1 MYFLFFGVAD
11 NGKVGRQARLMMRQ
25 LVKLLLFCS
34 LVLVGAV
41 GLYWYEKNRSAE
53 ARLQV
58 EVKRLEE
65 QKKHLQQFVAR
76 LTSERRVAEVVV
88 TDQVKQGNRVALT
101 TLMFVEYGRDGGRL
115 PPKFFN
121 IKGQVAHFDA
131 MVIKFDRG
139 LMEHGDAL
147 KGQSLVLF
155 YRVFGDY
162 QAPADAF
169 PIDEPGRAPAVYRGE
184 AGLSSAARELEG
196 ELWREFWKLADDPKY
211 REEKGVR
218 VAQGESPW
226 TYFYP
231 DRIYTI
237 SLEAAGGLSIN
248 SKPIDGIWKE
258 LREALKKG
266 R

>member
-1 MYFLFFGVAD
+1 
-11 NGKVGRQARLMMRQ
+11 MRQ
-25 LVKLLLFCS
+25 LVKLLLFCA
-34 LVLVGAV
+34 LVVAGAV
-41 GLYWYEKNRSAE
+41 GLYLYEKNRSNE
-53 ARLQV
+53 ARLQA

-65 QKKHLQQFVAR
+65 QRKHLQQFVAR
-76 LTSERRVAEVVV
+76 LTSERRVAEVIV
-88 TDQVKQGNRVALT
+88 TDQVKQGNAVALT
-101 TLMFVEYGRDGGRL
+101 TLMFVEYARDGSRL

-131 MVIKFDRG
+131 LVIKFDRG
-139 LMEHGDAL
+139 LMEKDDAMR
-147 KGQSLVLF
+147 GHSLALF

-169 PIDEPGRAPAVYRGE
+169 PIDEPGRAPAVYKPDPTAPPAVQEFE
-184 AGLSSAARELEG
+184 A
-196 ELWREFWKLADDPKY
+196 ELWRNFWKLADDPKY

-218 VAQGESPW
+218 IAQGESPW

-237 SLEAAGGLSIN
+237 SLEAAGGLSIS

-258 LREALKKG
+258 LREALK